1 MRSRILLGT
10 LFGALGGFVGFVLQ
24 EFGTPHNPG
33 LGMTQR
39 DLMKLGL
46 LVGAALGAAL
56 GSVEGVAVGSPR
68 LLWRGALIGL
78 GIGAFGGICGAYV
91 GGAVYNWA
99 LFGKDPNVLTSGGN
113 ILNFTQAVL
122 ARALG
127 WTFLGAFPGAAAGAA
142 TLSRKRATH
151 GLAGGLIGGFLGGFA
166 FDLVATVIAPIQG
179 VAAAGTGQHTFESGG
194 VSRAIGFTL
203 IGLLTGLFIG
213 LVEEYFKQAWVR
225 VLAGNNEG
233 KDYILSKPLTV
244 LGRDERADVPLFGD
258 PGLSPQHA
266 AIRMENGRHMLL
278 DGGAPMG
285 SVVNGQPVQQQLLRD
300 GDMIQL
306 GQVRLLFR
314 EKATASK
321 VGRPVTDAPKSAQA
335 PGAVS
340 MPSHLCAFCGA
351 AKDAQGNCLCSVPGT
366 APVGA
371 GMSMGAPMGPPT
383 GPATGFS
390 GNYGDPMGYGAPP
403 APFGDPGFG
412 SAPPMGGAPYGGGS
426 PAYGGTQGAG
436 GAGSHLMALDGPY
449 AGQVFMLGMSENTI
463 GRAPENSIAMVNDTT
478 VSRRHAHINDEGGR
492 HVLYDDGSS
501 NGTFVNNIRVSLQP
515 LAQGDII
522 QFGASKFRYE

>member
-1 MRSRILLGT
+1 LRSRILLGT
-10 LFGALGGFVGFVLQ
+10 IFGTLGGFVGFVLQ
-24 EFGTPHNPG
+24 EFFTPHNVG
-33 LGMTQR
+33 LAMTLQ
-39 DLMKLGL
+39 DLMKLGM
-46 LVGAALGAAL
+46 LVGAALGVAL
-56 GSVEGVAVGSPR
+56 GAVEGASVGSPR
-68 LLWRGALIGL
+68 LLMKGMLIGL
-78 GIGAFGGICGAYV
+78 FVGALGGIVGAYV
-91 GGAVYNWA
+91 GGVVYQWA
-99 LFGKDPNVLTSGGN
+99 LFGKDADVLVSGGN
-113 ILNFTQAVL
+113 ILDFTHAVL

-127 WTFLGAFPGAAAGAA
+127 WTFLGAFPGLAAGAA

-166 FDLVATVIAPIQG
+166 FDLIATVIATPIQG
-179 VAAAGTGQHTFESGG
+179 VAAAGTGVHKFEAGG
-194 VSRAIGFTL
+194 LSRAIGFTL

-233 KDYILSKPLTV
+233 RDYILSKPLTV

-266 AIRMENGRHMLL
+266 AIRMENGRHTLL
-278 DGGAPMG
+278 DGGAQMG

-321 VGRPVTDAPKSAQA
+321 VGRPVADAPKSAQA
-335 PGAVS
+335 PGSVA

-371 GMSMGAPMGPPT
+371 GMAMGAPMGPPT

-390 GNYGDPMGYGAPP
+390 GNYGDPMGFSAPP

-412 SAPPMGGAPYGGGS
+412 GAPPMGGGMPYGGGM
-426 PAYGGTQGAG
+426 AG
-436 GAGSHLMALDGPY
+436 GSGIGSRLMALDGPY
-449 AGQVFMLGMSENTI
+449 AGQAFMLGMGENTI
-463 GRAPENSIAMVNDTT
+463 GRAPENTLAMVNDTT

-501 NGTFVNNIRVSLQP
+501 NGTFVNNVRVTIQP
-515 LAQGDII
+515 LAPGDII
-522 QFGASKFRYE
+522 QLGASKYRYE